1 MAVKILSSE
10 IKSHI
15 KAPAL
20 QPTANSL
27 DLVFTAPDDTNG
39 VKFLAQGN
47 EIVLAQNTDV
57 GAQTFTVVSV
67 ADELNRTGDITAYS
81 MGAGEFA
88 QVPIYP
94 QKGFRDSSGYI
105 TITVSNVAVKFMVL
119 RTGAQL

>member
-10 IKSHI
+10 IVNQI

-20 QPTANSL
+20 QPAANSL
-27 DLVFTAPDDTNG
+27 DVVFTAPTDTNG

-47 EIVLAQNTDV
+47 EIVFAQNTDV
-57 GAQTFTVVSV
+57 GAQTLTVVSV

-81 MGAGEFA
+81 LGAGEFA
-88 QVPIYP
+88 QIPIYP

-105 TITVSNVAVKFMVL
+105 TITVSNIAIKFLVF